1 MNPRS
6 DQLSS
11 SLDFTG
17 TIGWTPGGPH
27 RPGQGPAT
35 TTQEQAMVDIGQD
48 KDRPPL
54 HRNRPWSTLT
64 RITRTGHH
72 YTGTGHGQHWPG
84 QGPATTTQEQA
95 MVATVPRITRTGHH
109 YTGTGHGRH
118 WPGQGPA
125 TTTQKQAMA
134 DTGQDNKDMPPLH
147 INGDANSFCG
157 CTGQRP
163 DVGSTTTSSLH
174 NNAAPLK
181 ARATIRHLGQKG
193 HQHCPTLQP
202 GLSTT

>member
-1 MNPRS
+1 MVRIDESEVRPAVLKPGFYRNHW
-6 DQLSS
+6 
-11 SLDFTG
+11 LDP
-17 TIGWTPGGPH
+17 W
-27 RPGQGPAT
+27 
-35 TTQEQAMVDIGQD
+35 
-48 KDRPPL
+48 
-54 HRNRPWSTLT
+54 WSTQAW
-64 RITRTGHH
+64 TRTGHH

-157 CTGQRP
+157 FIWLFHQYLPKNTFLHRTGAP
-163 DVGSTTTSSLH
+163 KDAVMLVYSL
-174 NNAAPLK
+174 PIK
-181 ARATIRHLGQKG
+181 CR
-193 HQHCPTLQP
+193 
-202 GLSTT
+202 